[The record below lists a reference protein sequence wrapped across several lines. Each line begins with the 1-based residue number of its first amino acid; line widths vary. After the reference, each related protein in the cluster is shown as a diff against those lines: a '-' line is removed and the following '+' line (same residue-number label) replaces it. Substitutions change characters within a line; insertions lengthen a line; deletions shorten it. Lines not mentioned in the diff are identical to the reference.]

1 MSARRSRPGE
11 SSMEYRFSEKALA
24 FETEVNEFL
33 DQEWTPELRATI
45 GDPTTDTM
53 VEERGFRRLL
63 AERGWLTMSWPAEYG
78 GQERS
83 LEEQYLFWEAMNY
96 AGAPQATVATQQVGP
111 TLMRFGTDEQ
121 QERFLPPIARGEVE
135 FALGYTEPDA
145 GSDLASLQLRAVK
158 DGDDYILNGIKRFTS
173 GAHRS
178 EYVWLATR
186 TDPDAPKHRGV
197 SMMLVDM
204 QSAGITVKPLWT
216 MAGYRTNE
224 VYFEDVRVPTNVLVG
239 EENRGWY
246 YAAHALD
253 RERISI
259 FTVSSVRAVYDRLME
274 WARSDTP
281 MGRPIEDAGIKGTM
295 ADFKIQLEVLQHL
308 SYRILDMLK
317 REESPNYEASQVK
330 IFSTE
335 MMQRLQNFSLHAMGL
350 YGQLNGNDER
360 APIDGSAENGYLAA
374 VMPTFG
380 AGGNELQRN
389 IIAQR
394 GFGLPRA

>member
-1 MSARRSRPGE
+1 
-11 SSMEYRFSEKALA
+11 MEYRFSDQALA
-24 FETEVNEFL
+24 FEAEVKQFL
-33 DQEWTPELRATI
+33 EAEWTDDLRAKI

-53 VEERGFRRLL
+53 AEERAFRRLL
-63 AERGWLTMSWPAEYG
+63 AERGWLTMSWPKEWG
-78 GQERS
+78 GLDKS
-83 LEEQYLFWEAMNY
+83 VEEQYLFWEAMNY
-96 AGAPQATVATQQVGP
+96 VSAPQATVATQQVAP

-121 QERFLPPIARGEVE
+121 QDRFLPPISRGEVE

-158 DGDDYILNGIKRFTS
+158 DGDDYILNGTKRFTS

-186 TDPDAPKHRGV
+186 TDTNAPKHRGV

-204 QSAGITVKPLWT
+204 QSAGITVKPIWT
-216 MAGYRTNE
+216 VAGYRTNE
-224 VYFEDVRVPTNVLVG
+224 VYFEDVRVPATALVG

-259 FTVSSVRAVYDRLME
+259 FTVSGVRSVYDRLVD
-274 WARSDTP
+274 WAASDTP
-281 MGRPIEDAGIKGTM
+281 AGRPADDFGIRNGL
-295 ADFKIQLEVLQHL
+295 ASFKIEIEVLQHL

-317 REESPNYEASQVK
+317 RDESPNYEASEVK
-330 IFSTE
+330 VFSTE

-350 YGQLNGNDER
+350 YGQLEPADRR
-360 APIDGSAENGYLAA
+360 APLGGAAENGYLAA
-374 VMPTFG
+374 IMPTFG

-389 IIAQR
+389 IMAQR
-394 GFGLPRA
+394 GLGLPRI

>member
-1 MSARRSRPGE
+1 
-11 SSMEYRFSEKALA
+11 MEYRFSDKALA
-24 FETEVNEFL
+24 FEAEVNEFL
-33 DQEWTPELRATI
+33 DQEWTPELRTEI
-45 GDPTTDTM
+45 GDPTKDTM
-53 VEERGFRRLL
+53 TEERGFRKLL

-96 AGAPQATVATQQVGP
+96 VGAPQATVATQQVGP

-204 QSAGITVKPLWT
+204 KSAGITVRPLWT

-224 VYFEDVRVPTNVLVG
+224 VYFEDVRAPSNVLVG

-259 FTVSSVRAVYDRLME
+259 FTVSSVRAVYDRLID

-281 MGRPIEDAGIKGTM
+281 MGRPIDDAGIAGSF
-295 ADFKIQLEVLQHL
+295 AEFKVQLEVLQHL
-308 SYRILDMLK
+308 SYNILDMLK

-350 YGQLNGNDER
+350 YGQLNGNDPR
-360 APIDGSAENGYLAA
+360 APIDGSSENGYLAA

-380 AGGNELQRN
+380 AGANELQRN

>member
-1 MSARRSRPGE
+1 
-11 SSMEYRFSEKALA
+11 MEYRFSDQALA
-24 FETEVNEFL
+24 FEAEVNEFL
-33 DQEWTPELRATI
+33 DQEWTPELRAKI
-45 GDPTTDTM
+45 GDPTTDTLDD
-53 VEERGFRRLL
+53 ERGFRKLL
-63 AERGWLTMSWPAEYG
+63 AARGWLTMSWPAEYG

-96 AGAPQATVATQQVGP
+96 VGAPQATVATQQVGP

-121 QERFLPPIARGEVE
+121 QERFLPPIARGDVE

-145 GSDLASLQLRAVK
+145 GSDLASLQLRAVR
-158 DGDDYILNGIKRFTS
+158 DGDDYVINGIKRFTS

-204 QSAGITVKPLWT
+204 QSPGITVKPLWT

-259 FTVSSVRAVYDRLME
+259 FTVSSVRAVFDRLAA
-274 WARSDTP
+274 WADSTTP
-281 MGRPIEDAGIKGTM
+281 MGRPLDDEGIRSTL
-295 ADFKIQLEVLQHL
+295 AEFKIQLEVLQHL
-308 SYRILDMLK
+308 SFRILDMLK
-317 REESPNYEASQVK
+317 RDESPNYEASQVK

-335 MMQRLQNFSLHAMGL
+335 MMQQLQNFSLHAMGL
-350 YGQLNGNDER
+350 YGQLEPGDER
-360 APIDGSAENGYLAA
+360 APIDGSAENGYIAA
-374 VMPTFG
+374 IMPTFG
-380 AGGNELQRN
+380 AGANELQRN

>member
-1 MSARRSRPGE
+1 
-11 SSMEYRFSEKALA
+11 MEYRFSDKALA
-24 FETEVNEFL
+24 FEAEVNEFL
-33 DQEWTPELRATI
+33 DQEWTADLRATI

-53 VEERGFRRLL
+53 DEERGFRRLL
-63 AERGWLTMSWPAEYG
+63 ADRGWLTMSWPAEYG

-246 YAAHALD
+246 YAPPSTG
-253 RERISI
+253 ERPASR
-259 FTVSSVRAVYDRLME
+259 SSRSHQS
-274 WARSDTP
+274 ARSTTGSWTGPPPRRPWVDRSTTP
-281 MGRPIEDAGIKGTM
+281 A
-295 ADFKIQLEVLQHL
+295 
-308 SYRILDMLK
+308 S
-317 REESPNYEASQVK
+317 REPSPSSRSSSRSS
-330 IFSTE
+330 ST
-335 MMQRLQNFSLHAMGL
+335 
-350 YGQLNGNDER
+350 
-360 APIDGSAENGYLAA
+360 
-374 VMPTFG
+374 
-380 AGGNELQRN
+380 
-389 IIAQR
+389 
-394 GFGLPRA
+394 

>member
-1 MSARRSRPGE
+1 
-11 SSMEYRFSEKALA
+11 MEYRFSEDALA
-24 FETEVNEFL
+24 FEAEVRNFL
-33 DQEWTPELRATI
+33 DEEWTPDLRAKI
-45 GDPTTDTM
+45 GDPATDTM
-53 VEERGFRRLL
+53 TEERAFRKLL
-63 AERGWLTMSWPAEYG
+63 AQRGWLTMSWPREWG
-78 GQERS
+78 GLDKS
-83 LEEQYLFWEAMNY
+83 VEEQYLFWEAMNY
-96 AGAPQATVATQQVGP
+96 VGAPQATVATQQVAP
-111 TLMRFGTDEQ
+111 TLMRFGTEEQ
-121 QERFLPPIARGEVE
+121 QDRFLPPISRGEVE

-158 DGDDYILNGIKRFTS
+158 DGDDYILNGTKRFTS

-186 TDPDAPKHRGV
+186 TDPNAPKHRGV

-204 QSAGITVKPLWT
+204 QSAGITVKPIWT

-224 VYFEDVRVPTNVLVG
+224 VYFEDVRVPATALVG

-259 FTVSSVRAVYDRLME
+259 FTVSGVRSVYDRLVD
-274 WARSDTP
+274 WAASDTP
-281 MGRPIEDAGIKGTM
+281 AGRPADDLGIRNGL
-295 ADFKIQLEVLQHL
+295 ANFKIELEVLQHL

-317 REESPNYEASQVK
+317 REESPNYEASEVK
-330 IFSTE
+330 VFSTE
-335 MMQRLQNFSLHAMGL
+335 MMQRLQNFSLRAMGL
-350 YGQLNGNDER
+350 YGQLESDDRR
-360 APIDGSAENGYLAA
+360 APIGGASENGYLAA

-389 IIAQR
+389 IMAQR
-394 GFGLPRA
+394 GLGLPRI

>member
-1 MSARRSRPGE
+1 
-11 SSMEYRFSEKALA
+11 MEYRFSDQALA
-24 FETEVNEFL
+24 FEAEVNEFL

-53 VEERGFRRLL
+53 TEERGFRRLL
-63 AERGWLTMSWPAEYG
+63 ADRGWLTMSWPAEYG

-96 AGAPQATVATQQVGP
+96 VGAPQATVATQQVGP

-259 FTVSSVRAVYDRLME
+259 FTVSSVRAVYDRLMD
-274 WARSDTP
+274 WAKSDTP
-281 MGRPIEDAGIKGTM
+281 MGRPIDDAGIKGAM
-295 ADFKIQLEVLQHL
+295 ADFKVQIEVLQHL

-360 APIDGSAENGYLAA
+360 APIEGSAENGYLAA

>member
-1 MSARRSRPGE
+1 
-11 SSMEYRFSEKALA
+11 MEYRFSDKALA
-24 FETEVNEFL
+24 FESEVNEFL

-53 VEERGFRRLL
+53 TEERGFRRLL
-63 AERGWLTMSWPAEYG
+63 ADRGWLTMSWPAEYG

-96 AGAPQATVATQQVGP
+96 VGAPQATVATQQVGP

-204 QSAGITVKPLWT
+204 KSAGITVKPLWT

-259 FTVSSVRAVYDRLME
+259 FTVSSVRAVYDRLMD
-274 WARSDTP
+274 WAKSDTP
-281 MGRPIEDAGIKGTM
+281 MGRPIDDAGIKGTM
-295 ADFKIQLEVLQHL
+295 ADFKVQLEVLQHL

-350 YGQLNGNDER
+350 YGQLNGNDGR
-360 APIDGSAENGYLAA
+360 APIEGSAENGYLAA

>member
-1 MSARRSRPGE
+1 
-11 SSMEYRFSEKALA
+11 MEYRFSGKALA
-24 FETEVNEFL
+24 FEAEVNEFL
-33 DQEWTPELRATI
+33 AQEWTPELQAQI
-45 GDPTTDTM
+45 GDPAQDTLQ
-53 VEERGFRRLL
+53 EERGFRKLL

-111 TLMRFGTDEQ
+111 TLMRFGTEEQ

-158 DGDDYILNGIKRFTS
+158 DGDDYVLNGIKRFTS

-186 TDPDAPKHRGV
+186 TDPNAPKHRGV
-197 SMMLVDM
+197 SMMLVDL
-204 QSAGITVKPLWT
+204 QSPGITVRPLWT

-259 FTVSSVRAVYDRLME
+259 FTVSSVRAVYDRLIE
-274 WARSDTP
+274 WARSETP
-281 MGRPIEDAGIKGTM
+281 MGRPIEDPGIVRSF
-295 ADFKIQLEVLQHL
+295 ADFKVQLEVLQHL

-335 MMQRLQNFSLHAMGL
+335 MMQQLQHFGLHAMGL
-350 YGQLNGNDER
+350 YGQLTGEDAR
-360 APIDGSAENGYLAA
+360 APIGGAIENGYRAA

>member
-1 MSARRSRPGE
+1 
-11 SSMEYRFSEKALA
+11 MEYRFSDEALE
-24 FETEVNEFL
+24 FEAEVKSFL
-33 DQEWTPELRATI
+33 DQEWTPELRAKI

-53 VEERGFRRLL
+53 DEERAFRRLL
-63 AERGWLTMSWPAEYG
+63 AGRGWLAMSWPEEWG
-78 GQERS
+78 GLGKSVEA
-83 LEEQYLFWEAMNY
+83 QYLFWEAMNY
-96 AGAPQATVATQQVGP
+96 VSAPQATVATQQVAP
-111 TLMRFGTDEQ
+111 TLMRFGTEEQ
-121 QERFLPPIARGEVE
+121 QDRFLPPISRGEVE

-158 DGDDYILNGIKRFTS
+158 DGDDYVLNGTKRFTS

-186 TDPDAPKHRGV
+186 TDPNAPKHRGV

-204 QSAGITVKPLWT
+204 QSAGITVKPIWT
-216 MAGYRTNE
+216 VAGYRTNE
-224 VYFEDVRVPTNVLVG
+224 VYFEDVRVPSEALVG

-259 FTVSSVRAVYDRLME
+259 FTVSGVRSVYDRLAG
-274 WARSDTP
+274 WAASGTP
-281 MGRPIEDAGIKGTM
+281 AGRPIDDRGIRNGL
-295 ADFKIQLEVLQHL
+295 ASFKIELEVLQHL

-317 REESPNYEASQVK
+317 REESPNYEASEVK
-330 IFSTE
+330 VFSTE
-335 MMQRLQNFSLHAMGL
+335 MMQRLQNFSLRAMGL
-350 YGQLNGNDER
+350 YGQLEPADPH

-374 VMPTFG
+374 IMPTFG

-389 IIAQR
+389 IMAQR
-394 GFGLPRA
+394 GLGLPRI

>member
-1 MSARRSRPGE
+1 
-11 SSMEYRFSEKALA
+11 MEYRFSDKALA
-24 FETEVNEFL
+24 FESEVNEFL
-33 DQEWTPELRATI
+33 DQEWTPELRARI
-45 GDPTTDTM
+45 GDPQLETM
-53 VEERGFRRLL
+53 SEERGFRKLL

-145 GSDLASLQLRAVK
+145 GSDLASLQLRAIK

-186 TDPDAPKHRGV
+186 TNPDAPKHRGV

-204 QSAGITVKPLWT
+204 QSPGITVKPLWT

-259 FTVSSVRAVYDRLME
+259 FTVSSVRAVYDNLVE
-274 WARSDTP
+274 WAKSDTP
-281 MGRPIEDAGIKGTM
+281 MGRPIDDAGIKGTM
-295 ADFKIQLEVLQHL
+295 AEFKVQLEVLQHL
-308 SYRILDMLK
+308 SFRILDMLK

-335 MMQRLQNFSLHAMGL
+335 MMQRLQNFSLHSMGL
-350 YGQLNGNDER
+350 YGQLNGNDQR

>member
-1 MSARRSRPGE
+1 
-11 SSMEYRFSEKALA
+11 MEYRFSDKALA
-24 FETEVNEFL
+24 FEAEVNEFL
-33 DQEWTPELRATI
+33 DQEWTADLRATI

-53 VEERGFRRLL
+53 DEERGFRRLL
-63 AERGWLTMSWPAEYG
+63 ADRGWLTMSWPAEYG

-274 WARSDTP
+274 WATSETP
-281 MGRPIEDAGIKGTM
+281 MGRPIDDPGIKGTF

-350 YGQLNGNDER
+350 YGQLNGNDQR